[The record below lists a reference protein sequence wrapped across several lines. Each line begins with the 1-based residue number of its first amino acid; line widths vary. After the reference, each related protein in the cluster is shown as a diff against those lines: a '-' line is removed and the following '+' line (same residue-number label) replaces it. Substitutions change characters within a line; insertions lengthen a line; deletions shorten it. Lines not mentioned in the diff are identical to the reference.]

1 MRHVLERVTEH
12 VDSHLSLYAWALVVW
27 TAVWAVCAWAWA
39 YSWFTW
45 L

>member
-1 MRHVLERVTEH
+1 MRDILERVTAH
-12 VDSHLSLYAWALVVW
+12 VDDHLPLYAVACAVW
-27 TAVWAVCAWAWA
+27 TAVWVLCTWAWA